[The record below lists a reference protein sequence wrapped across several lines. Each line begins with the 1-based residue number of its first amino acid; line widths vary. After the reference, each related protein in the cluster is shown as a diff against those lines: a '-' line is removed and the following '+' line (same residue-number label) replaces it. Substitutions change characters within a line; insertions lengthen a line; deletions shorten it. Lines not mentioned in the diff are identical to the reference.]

1 MKLDDYIEILLI
13 KVKLSR
19 KQMDNQLLHWLLEL
33 RTLRGQVRHLDDENK
48 RLKQDYEKLLR
59 QSRRLN
65 YRSGVQVTIS
75 FLNSSFN
82 KGTMTN
88 KSPTMP

>member
-19 KQMDNQLLHWLLEL
+19 KKIDNQLLHWLLEL

-48 RLKQDYEKLLR
+48 RLKKEYEKHLR
-59 QSRRLN
+59 QSDSN
-65 YRSGVQVTIS
+65 
-75 FLNSSFN
+75 
-82 KGTMTN
+82 
-88 KSPTMP
+88 